1 MKAKR
6 ILAGVCASVMLATA
20 AVPVVAA
27 DGNVTVTVGKATVK
41 AGEAFSV
48 TVDLDIPATG
58 INGCDFGIQYDAS
71 VISITG
77 VEKGALAVEDT
88 DKIEGINSLETNK
101 DSGLVSVIYAVSGT
115 KATGKGTFI
124 TLKGTAAAGAA
135 GKKSDLK
142 IVAIDRTAK
151 PSGTDKNTEVIFG
164 YLQDDNKT
172 FVNYTPTLVDG
183 LVEVTADTTTPT
195 DAPTQAPTDAPT
207 QAPTDAPTQAPTDAP
222 TQAPTQAPTD
232 APTQAPTDAPT
243 QAPTDAPTQA
253 PTNAPV
259 DNPTQAPTQAPTNA
273 PVDNPTQAPT
283 NAPADNPTQAPT
295 SPANAAKPDPTKV
308 TKLGDVDLNGF
319 VELNDIVVLAKYLLN
334 SKSNPLDEV
343 QLANADVTKD
353 GAVNVSDLSKIIEYN
368 LNPAKTPIE

>member
-101 DSGLVSVIYAVSGT
+101 DTGLISVIYAVSGT

-195 DAPTQAPTDAPT
+195 EPTPTQPTPTEPTPTTPIPINPTPTDPTPTDAPT
-207 QAPTDAPTQAPTDAP
+207 NKPDNPANTDPAPTDP
-222 TQAPTQAPTD
+222 
-232 APTQAPTDAPT
+232 
-243 QAPTDAPTQA
+243 
-253 PTNAPV
+253 APV
-259 DNPTQAPTQAPTNA
+259 
-273 PVDNPTQAPT
+273 
-283 NAPADNPTQAPT
+283 PT
-295 SPANAAKPDPTKV
+295 SPIVKPDPTKV

-353 GAVNVSDLSKIIEYN
+353 GIVNVADLSKIIEYN